1 MKAIQI
7 TELTKKY
14 KDTLAV
20 DRLTFSVD
28 EGKTLA
34 LLGVNGAG
42 KSTTVKMLTGLCE
55 PDEGDALLFG
65 KSIRKNA
72 AEVKTFIG
80 VSPQET
86 AVARNLSVFE
96 NLVFIAEL
104 YGFSSREAQKRAEEM
119 IEEFG
124 LKEKVR
130 SRAGT
135 LSGGMQRRLS
145 IAMALISNPRL
156 LFLDEPTLGLDVL
169 ARRELWKHIAALKG
183 RVTIVLTTHYMEE
196 AAELADSIAVMEHGR
211 LKAMGTLNELLART
225 QTDTL
230 EQAFVQLASQ

>member
-230 EQAFVQLASQ
+230 EQAFVRLASQ

>member
-7 TELTKKY
+7 NGLTKKY

-20 DRLTFSVD
+20 DRLTFSVE
-28 EGKTLA
+28 EGETLA

-42 KSTTVKMLTGLCE
+42 KSTTVKMLTGLCS

-65 KSIRKNA
+65 KSIREKMN
-72 AEVKTFIG
+72 EIKTLIG

-96 NLVFIAEL
+96 NLVFMAEL
-104 YGFSSREAQKRAEEM
+104 YGAPLREAQKSAEEK

-124 LKEKVR
+124 LKEKAR

-145 IAMALISNPRL
+145 IAMALISRPKL

-169 ARRELWKHIAALKG
+169 ARRELWKLISGLKG
-183 RVTIVLTTHYMEE
+183 KATIVLATHYMEE
-196 AAELADSIAVMEHGR
+196 AAELADSIAVMARGR
-211 LKAMGTLNELLART
+211 LKAMGTLSDLLART

-230 EQAFVQLASQ
+230 EDAFVRLASE